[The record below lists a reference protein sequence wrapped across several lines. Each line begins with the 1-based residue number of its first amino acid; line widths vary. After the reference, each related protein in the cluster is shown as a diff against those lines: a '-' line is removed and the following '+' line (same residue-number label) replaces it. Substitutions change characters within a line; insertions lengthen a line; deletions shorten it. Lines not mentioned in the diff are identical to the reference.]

1 MLTLVKLQLGICKI
15 LEFPLDIVF
24 VSCCPALIC
33 KFKTNVIKKKFLP
46 WGNNLIASNSSYD
59 KNASELFFPIMAVG
73 HKNWFHIL
81 WMLHSA
87 IKMIFQCSKSE
98 VTTFVW
104 YIMYKLILIKIGY
117 F

>member
-59 KNASELFFPIMAVG
+59 KMQVNYFSQ
-73 HKNWFHIL
+73 L
-81 WMLHSA
+81 WLW
-87 IKMIFQCSKSE
+87 
-98 VTTFVW
+98 VTKTGSTSCGCCIVP
-104 YIMYKLILIKIGY
+104 
-117 F
+117 